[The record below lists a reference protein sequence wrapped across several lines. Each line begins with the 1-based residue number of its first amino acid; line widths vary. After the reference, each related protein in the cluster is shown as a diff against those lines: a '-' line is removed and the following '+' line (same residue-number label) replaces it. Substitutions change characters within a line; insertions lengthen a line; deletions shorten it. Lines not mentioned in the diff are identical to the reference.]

1 MSSPLLFLIGLLG
14 TFSAVVLFGWA
25 YGLAQGERQR
35 AVRLLEAQMDPVASN
50 LREQELAR
58 PFAERVLQPLL
69 QVSGSL
75 GRRLTPF
82 DARKRIQKKLV
93 LAGLPERW
101 DVEKVA
107 AFKLLGVIAA
117 GAVGLLMATS
127 DNSTPL
133 RTLGITALLAYI
145 GFVGPD
151 VIIGGKIKERQE
163 AIRRAL
169 PDTMDLLT
177 ISVEAGLGF
186 DAALAQVMNNV
197 PGPLSMEIAR
207 MLQEVQLGVS
217 RIDALRHL
225 GERTDVDELDS
236 FVLSMIQADVFG
248 VSVAKVLRAQA
259 KELRTKRRQRAE
271 EKAMQVPVKIL
282 FPLIFC
288 VMPALFVVILGPGA
302 IRIFTEF
309 FGAL

>member
-1 MSSPLLFLIGLLG
+1 MSNSPLLLVGLLG
-14 TFSAVVLFGWA
+14 TFAAVVLFGWA
-25 YGLAQGERQR
+25 IGLANGQRQR
-35 AVRLLEAQMDPVASN
+35 AVRLLEAQVDHVSTN
-50 LREQELAR
+50 LREQELSRSFTERIMA
-58 PFAERVLQPLL
+58 PFLRTA
-69 QVSGSL
+69 GHL

-93 LAGLPERW
+93 LAGAPDKW

-107 AFKLLGVIAA
+107 AFKLLGIIAA
-117 GAVGLLMATS
+117 ALVGLMMANS
-127 DNSTPL
+127 DNSTAM
-133 RTLGITALLAYI
+133 RTMGITALLAYI
-145 GFVGPD
+145 GYVGPD

-163 AIRRAL
+163 QIRRAL

-186 DAALAQVMNNV
+186 DAALAQVMSNV

-225 GERTDVDELDS
+225 GDRTDVDELDS

-309 FGAL
+309 FSAL